1 MSIKQDLLKARSYL
15 TVIIGFILAFSIV
28 FYVEK
33 NTNPTDMKLPQLQL
47 SENFPTLPITR
58 GLDYQEAVW
67 ARIAWQYF
75 INNTQESGLVNSAEG
90 LPYTSL
96 WDCGDY
102 LLALISAHQLNVID
116 DKELD
121 ARMQKA
127 LTALGSLPLHQ
138 GNVPYLYYN
147 TTDLKPVMTGY
158 DLDYS
163 LIDVGRL
170 LVAFKVIIWR
180 YPQYNALVQQT
191 VKHWDL
197 AALFDMVKDNASL
210 KSRHKQVHLKPNNYR
225 SGYGYSLYAING
237 LSLINTWAGIV
248 LTNSRQQHDFITING
263 MEIPDDA
270 KARIRGKPYPVI
282 NSLPYILSGLENG
295 FNTESAEISWRIIQV
310 QKIINQSS
318 DRHGYVNMGLANV
331 FSLIGK
337 ENANPDELQRSK
349 DGILPGNQVAL
360 SLSTQAAF
368 GWDALFNTTWTQ
380 QVRQQAS
387 TLFVPGR
394 GWLEGVE
401 AHGQKPSKLITA
413 TTNAVILESLMYT
426 AQGKMVCFAC
436 QGTETASAEQ
446 SSGSH

>member
-15 TVIIGFILAFSIV
+15 TVIIGFMLAFSIV

-33 NTNPTDMKLPQLQL
+33 HTNPANMKLPQLQL
-47 SENFPTLPITR
+47 SENFPTLPTTR

-67 ARIAWQYF
+67 ARVAWQYF
-75 INNTQESGLVNSAEG
+75 VNNTQESGLVNSADG

-96 WDCGDY
+96 WDCGSY

-127 LTALGSLPLHQ
+127 LMALSSLPLHQ
-138 GNVPYLYYN
+138 GNVPYLYYS
-147 TTDLKPVMTGY
+147 TTDLKPLSTAY
-158 DLDYS
+158 DVDYS
-163 LIDVGRL
+163 LVDLGRL

-210 KSRHKQVHLKPNNYR
+210 KSRHKQAHFKPNNYR

-248 LTNSRQQHDFITING
+248 LTNSRQQFDFITVNG
-263 MEIPDDA
+263 IDIPDDG
-270 KARIRGKPYPVI
+270 KATIRGKPYPVI

-310 QKIINQSS
+310 QKMINQSS
-318 DRHGYVNMGLANV
+318 DRHSYVNMGLTNILSV
-331 FSLIGK
+331 VGK
-337 ENANPDELQRSK
+337 KQPNSGQ
-349 DGILPGNQVAL
+349 LPSTQDSALPRNKVAL

-368 GWDALFNTTWTQ
+368 GWNALFSTTWTQ
-380 QVRQQAS
+380 QVRQQAA

-401 AHGQKPSKLITA
+401 ARGQQPSKLITA

-436 QGTETASAEQ
+436 QNTETASAEQ